1 MAQNNDVKSF
11 KLYAIV
17 TQYLIT
23 IATMT
28 IGGYLLG
35 RYVIFKTTLAGGI
48 IATIGAIC
56 GIIYFVIGLL
66 NIGKI
71 NNEWQ
76 FRKV

>member
-23 IATMT
+23 IAIMT

>member
-1 MAQNNDVKSF
+1 MAQNSEIKSF

-23 IATMT
+23 IACLT

-35 RYVIFKTTLAGGI
+35 RYVIFKTILAGGI
-48 IATIGAIC
+48 IATIGSIV

-66 NIGKI
+66 KIGKI
-71 NNEWQ
+71 NNE
-76 FRKV
+76 

>member
-1 MAQNNDVKSF
+1 MAQNNDIKSF

-17 TQYLIT
+17 TQYLIMV
-23 IATMT
+23 ACLT

-35 RYVIFKTTLAGGI
+35 RYVIFKTSLAGGI